1 MTHQDAMKEND
12 AVAQKPCR
20 RHSRLWWIAHAM
32 IVPTLFVVL
41 AALWFATGYRSLPI
55 ATPFIEQE
63 LNRQVSPSVTTIEG
77 VLVHLDAARGTL
89 VVEVQGISVLDAQR
103 QQEHVRFPAIRM
115 RLVTRPLLRGRLKLR
130 ELGVVKP
137 VIMVNRD
144 EEGAVKV
151 AVSAESATKS
161 ADAGIA
167 VETMLAGLQRLG
179 LRSIKLHDGEIRF
192 MSKGKSAVLHAPLVT
207 LGVARSQHGGVE
219 LSLAL
224 SLQTLE
230 KSASLE
236 GKVWLKD
243 KQQGME
249 VTAHWQDVPLV
260 TFAPLHPVLSVLD
273 DSNAE
278 ISGELSATLNNQA
291 KLMNAD
297 VAITHVRGSL
307 NDEKLFAD
315 SLHIEDMRAH
325 VVVER
330 EGELITLKKFY
341 LKAPKGAFFE
351 GSAKAEYIKAEDREE
366 TQTAFDDVLI
376 PEYEMQDVTFTPKDG
391 YVLSAQL
398 QAYLVALADLK
409 HFWPSALAPMSR
421 AWVVANITQGR
432 IPHAQLHVHI
442 TPEMLL
448 QRPLPPEF
456 LSAAIQ
462 VEGATVHYLSKMP
475 SITDIHGVVSFTG
488 NRMDVEVASGKTLQ
502 QTVVRDAFVSIP
514 DFFDMQHG
522 IPLEVDAP
530 LVSNGE
536 DIATALDEQHLHLAR
551 SVQLRADA
559 LQGTV
564 DGRLQLRLPLYSSAI
579 VGNTKPFDELVEYR
593 VDATLEGVTQD
604 KIQGKWDISKLKGT
618 FLAQKGEVVIE
629 GSGAINNVPLSIKVR
644 NALVAPAVDTTQEAI
659 YETRYQVK
667 GNASPEQL
675 QTLGVGKIPLVS
687 GVLGVDAEIVETSQ
701 QPTMTKANIDLRDA
715 NVEIP
720 VLQWQKPRGVA
731 ASLSLTHHANDKLDM
746 LQDVILKSSGI
757 FLQGDIDIAKH
768 NKEISRMVLPQFR
781 YGRSDMRVEYR
792 VDAKGRMRVQLRGAV
807 ADASPWVGEEQD
819 PNAVLTPEQKQQ
831 LAQPIEDPTKKLRHM
846 QVDMQ
851 VNRLETGKDRY
862 LDRFRAVFACDDVC
876 HTMDVS
882 AYTKDGKPFS
892 WIIMN
897 SAGKRVLRA
906 HAPDA
911 GEVLRALGVT
921 KHVHSGLAEL
931 EGSFDDTRDNHPFAG
946 RFIMKDFTVTD
957 APILTRLLSLMS
969 LSGLANALTGEGMG
983 FTKMSMNLGFADGTL
998 RVDEGK
1004 SYGTAVGITMKGTLQ
1019 PFAKRVDMQGTLV
1032 PAYAANSILGKIPV
1046 LGKLLTGGE
1055 GGGIIAANFSVRG
1068 NTVDPSV
1075 LVNPLSLLTPGFLRK
1090 LFDIAD

>member
-1 MTHQDAMKEND
+1 VKDDVPSVKS
-12 AVAQKPCR
+12 CR

-32 IVPTLFVVL
+32 LVPTLLLVL
-41 AALWFATGYRSLPI
+41 AALWLATGYRSLPI

-63 LNRQVSPSVTTIEG
+63 LNRQVSPSVTNIDG

-89 VVEVQGISVLDAQR
+89 VVEVQGISILDAQR
-103 QQEHVRFPAIRM
+103 TQEHIHFPAIRM

-130 ELGVVKP
+130 ELGIVKP

-151 AVSAESATKS
+151 AVAAQDEVKT
-161 ADAGIA
+161 ADAGMA
-167 VETMLAGLQRLG
+167 VESMLAGLQRLG
-179 LRSIKLHDGEIRF
+179 LRSVKLHDGEIRF
-192 MSKGKSAVLHAPLVT
+192 ASKGRTAVLHAPLVT
-207 LGVARSQHGGVE
+207 LGVARSHKGGVE
-219 LSLAL
+219 VSIAL
-224 SLQTLE
+224 SLQTAE
-230 KSASLE
+230 KSAYLE
-236 GKVWLKD
+236 GNVWLKD
-243 KQQGME
+243 KQQGMD
-249 VTAHWQDVPLV
+249 VSARWQDVPLV
-260 TFAPLHPVLSVLD
+260 TFAPLHPALSVLD

-278 ISGELSATLNNQA
+278 VSGNVSATLNNQA
-291 KLMNAD
+291 KLLYAEAN
-297 VAITHVRGSL
+297 ITHMRGSL

-315 SLHIEDMRAH
+315 SLNIEDMRAQ

-330 EGELITLKKFY
+330 EGELITLKKLY

-351 GSAKAEYIKAEDREE
+351 GSAKAEFIKAEDRVE
-366 TQTAFDDVLI
+366 TQTAFDDILI

-391 YVLSAQL
+391 YVISAQL
-398 QAYLVALADLK
+398 QAYLVSLADLK
-409 HFWPSALAPMSR
+409 HYWPSALAPMSR
-421 AWVVANITQGR
+421 AWVVANITEGR
-432 IPHAQLHVHI
+432 IPQAQLNVHI

-462 VEGATVHYLSKMP
+462 VEGATVHYLSTMP
-475 SITDIHGVVSFTG
+475 SITDINGVVSFTG
-488 NRMDVEVASGKTLQ
+488 NRMDVEAVSGKTLN
-502 QTVVRDAFVSIP
+502 QTSVHNAFVSIP
-514 DFFDMQHG
+514 DFFDLQHG
-522 IPLEVDAP
+522 IPLEVDAS
-530 LVSNGE
+530 LASNGT

-564 DGRLQLRLPLYSSAI
+564 DGRLQLHLPLYSGAI
-579 VGNTKPFDELVEYR
+579 VGNTKPFDELVDYR
-593 VDATLEGVTQD
+593 VDAKLEGVTQD
-604 KIQGKWDISKLKGT
+604 KIQGKWDISKLKGS

-629 GSGAINNVPLSIKVR
+629 GSGAINKVPLTIKVR
-644 NALVAPAVDTTQEAI
+644 NALVTPAVDAEHEAI

-667 GNASPEQL
+667 GNATPEQL
-675 QTLGVGKIPLVS
+675 QVLGVGKIPLVS
-687 GVLGVDAEIVETSQ
+687 GVLGVDAEIVETNQ
-701 QPTMTKANIDLRDA
+701 QPTMTKATIDLRDA

-731 ASLSLTHHANDKLDM
+731 ASASFVHHADAKQDM
-746 LQDVILKSSGI
+746 LQGLVLKSSGLFI
-757 FLQGDIDIAKH
+757 QGDVDIAKRD
-768 NKEISRMVLPQFR
+768 NEISRLALAQFR
-781 YGRSDMRVEYR
+781 YGHSDLR
-792 VDAKGRMRVQLRGAV
+792 VDYRHENGGAMRITLSGAV
-807 ADASPWVGEEQD
+807 ADVSPWVGDEED
-819 PNAVLTPEQKQQ
+819 ADKPLTPEQKQQ
-831 LAQPIEDPTKKLRHM
+831 QAQPIEDPTKKLHYM
-846 QVDMQ
+846 QLDMQ
-851 VNRLETGKDRY
+851 VNRLETGKNRY
-862 LDRFRAVFACDDVC
+862 LERVRAVVACDVIC
-876 HTMDVS
+876 RNMDVS

-892 WIIMN
+892 WIVMN

-931 EGSFDDTRDNHPFAG
+931 EGSFDDTRDNHPFSG
-946 RFIMKDFTVTD
+946 RFVMKDFTVTD

-983 FTKMSMNLGFADGTL
+983 FAKMSMNVGYADGAL

-1004 SYGTAVGITMKGTLQ
+1004 SYGTAVGITVKGTLQ